1 MTDSRINMRI
11 SASDHEELKAAA
23 QLAKQDLTS
32 FMISASLEKA
42 EKLVAESNVFKL
54 TAKGVLALETALA
67 EPAQFIPEL
76 NKLLNLGKASND
88 SK

>member
-11 SASDHEELKAAA
+11 SASDHKELKAAA

-54 TAKGVLALETALA
+54 SAKEVLALEKALA
-67 EPAQFIPEL
+67 EPTQFVPEL
-76 NKLLNLGKASND
+76 NKLLNLGKAPRGSN
-88 SK
+88 